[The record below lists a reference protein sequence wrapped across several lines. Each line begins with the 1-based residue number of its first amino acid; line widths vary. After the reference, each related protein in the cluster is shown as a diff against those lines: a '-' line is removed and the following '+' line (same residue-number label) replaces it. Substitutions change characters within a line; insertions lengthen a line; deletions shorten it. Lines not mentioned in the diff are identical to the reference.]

1 MTAETRNTANA
12 DLRSIELPSRSYAKS
27 VVRLLLGTDEHIP
40 HERRVGLVPK
50 QIAALHARL
59 AEHGLRCEILVVEGA
74 GDRAGFIDQAYAEAG
89 ARIIK
94 ASALRDEEPFDV
106 VHALKEPTEYESL
119 LPGPFLR
126 IGAVHLAS
134 KPSGVCAMLDQ
145 RNFAGIIDGGTVG
158 NCSHLLTGG
167 DRTPIVGSM
176 SRFAGWVAARKLVE
190 GVQETHRRGKV
201 VVVGGGIAGTSA
213 AERLA
218 PIAEEIVVVERYEPI
233 HADIAARIRGFGI
246 PNVTVVEHLTDQ
258 VLDDAIGIVFAH
270 RSGAKAAEKICNLE
284 QIERMRPGAGIADIA
299 IDQGGSILHPGYLET
314 DDAHAS
320 RKKYIELFAGRYF
333 YYAEVNMPREEPYDA
348 SITHGRTVAPYL
360 EVLLALCA
368 LEGSPDAAL
377 TRIRQLPAQR
387 FTDAADIRG
396 RSLFECVVQDLRN
409 GLQLAITKGN
419 VEIIDQDIA
428 DDEGLSA
435 WVHSCAST

>member
-1 MTAETRNTANA
+1 M
-12 DLRSIELPSRSYAKS
+12 
-27 VVRLLLGTDEHIP
+27 LLGTDEHIP

-50 QIAALHARL
+50 QIAALKDSLSA
-59 AEHGLRCEILVVEGA
+59 HGLDSEILVVEGA
-74 GDRAGFIDQAYAEAG
+74 GDRAGFIDSAYAEAG
-89 ARIIK
+89 ARLLK
-94 ASALRDEEPFDV
+94 ASDLEGEAPFDV

-134 KPSGVCAMLDQ
+134 KPSGICAMLDR
-145 RNFAGIIDGGTVG
+145 RNFAAIIDGGTVG

-190 GVQETHRRGKV
+190 GVRETHPRGKV

-213 AERLA
+213 AQRLA
-218 PIAEEIVVVERYEPI
+218 PIAEEIVVVERYLPM
-233 HADIAARIRGFGI
+233 HADVEARIRGFGI
-246 PNVTVVEHLTDQ
+246 PHVSVVEHLDDK

-270 RSGAKAAEKICNLE
+270 RSGAKAAEKICTLE

-320 RKKYIELFAGRYF
+320 RAKYIDLFAERYF

-348 SITHGRTVAPYL
+348 SITHGRTVMPYL
-360 EVLLALCA
+360 EVLLLLSAIH
-368 LEGSPDAAL
+368 GGPDAAL
-377 TRIRQLPAQR
+377 ATIRELPAQR
-387 FTDAADIRG
+387 FTDPADIAG
-396 RSLFECVVQDLRN
+396 RSHFDCLVQDLRN
-409 GLQLAITKGN
+409 GLQLTITDGV
-419 VEIIDQDIA
+419 VEITDRDIA
-428 DDEGLSA
+428 DDEGLA
-435 WVHSCAST
+435 GWVKTCAAG